1 MITILSVT
9 CESCQ
14 DIGKRKEQ
22 QDAFGFSDK
31 GPGTLA
37 VLCDGMG
44 GMPLGRESSVLAVR
58 SFIEACEDRRS
69 DESLEKAL
77 IRSAFA
83 ANEAVLGMAARS
95 GLRGSAGTTLVAA
108 VVEKDC
114 LSWISV
120 GDSRVYLFREGLLKP
135 LSRDHN
141 VATRLQMMVEKGE
154 LNPEDVISPA
164 MQDALTSFIGIDILE
179 EYDTSAVPLSLK
191 NGDVI
196 LLCTDGLYNFM
207 PEREV
212 TEILEHDPSKPWRGN
227 LAEMIVGRVMDKKHP
242 FQDNVTVMLMRIKE
256 DK

>member
-1 MITILSVT
+1 MIIILSVS
-9 CESCQ
+9 CESSQ
-14 DIGKRKEQ
+14 DMGKRNEQ
-22 QDAFGFSDK
+22 QDASGFSDK

-44 GMPLGRESSVLAVR
+44 GMLLGRESSGLAVR
-58 SFIEACEDRRS
+58 SFIEACEGRSS

-77 IRSAFA
+77 IRSVFA

-108 VVEKDC
+108 AVEKGC

-120 GDSRVYLFREGLLKP
+120 GDSRVYLFREGLFKP
-135 LSRDHN
+135 LSRDHT
-141 VATRLQMMVEKGE
+141 VAARLQMMVEKGE
-154 LNPEDVISPA
+154 LNPEDVIYRA
-164 MQDALTSFIGIDILE
+164 MPDALTSFIGIDILE
-179 EYDTSAVPLSLK
+179 EYDISAAPLSLK
-191 NGDVI
+191 DGDVI

-212 TEILEHDPSKPWRGN
+212 TEILEHDAFKPWEGN

-242 FQDNVTVMLMRIKE
+242 YQDNVTVVLLKAKE
-256 DK
+256 EQ